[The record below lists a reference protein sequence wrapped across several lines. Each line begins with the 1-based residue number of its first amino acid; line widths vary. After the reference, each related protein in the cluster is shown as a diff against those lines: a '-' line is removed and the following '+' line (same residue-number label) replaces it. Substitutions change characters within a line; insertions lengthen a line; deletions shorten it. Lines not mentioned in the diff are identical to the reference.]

1 MSWDAA
7 LDEIADRFQQ
17 IIADYGVEAIM
28 PCSYL
33 GHEGLLNGLT
43 VGDASSIVWVLPLRP
58 SASPAPALLLD
69 DLWSHGTD
77 PDTFRHPSTS
87 FSGAVMH

>member
-7 LDEIADRFQQ
+7 LDESADRFQQ

-43 VGDASSIVWVLPLRP
+43 VGDASSIVWVLPLRTH
-58 SASPAPALLLD
+58 LLHLLHQHCLLD
-69 DLWSHGTD
+69 DLWSH
-77 PDTFRHPSTS
+77 PRN
-87 FSGAVMH
+87 

>member
-7 LDEIADRFQQ
+7 WMKLLTASSKLLLTW
-17 IIADYGVEAIM
+17 VEAIM

-43 VGDASSIVWVLPLRP
+43 VGDALFNRLVLPLANAP
-58 SASPAPALLLD
+58 SASPAPALP
-69 DLWSHGTD
+69 T
-77 PDTFRHPSTS
+77 
-87 FSGAVMH
+87 